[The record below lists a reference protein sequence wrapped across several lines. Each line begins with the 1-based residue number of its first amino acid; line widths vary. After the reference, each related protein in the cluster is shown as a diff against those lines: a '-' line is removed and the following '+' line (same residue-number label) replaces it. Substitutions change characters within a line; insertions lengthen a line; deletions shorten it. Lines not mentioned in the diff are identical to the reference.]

1 MTSSHRLAITGAGW
15 TTPLGDDLD
24 AVWRRLLAG
33 ETGIQP
39 REFEPRGLRLRND
52 RAAIVSSVPM
62 SEDPAQRMAA
72 IAEGAIVRA
81 MAGAGCDPRDPGV
94 QIVFGTSL
102 GAFLDGEARPLHAW
116 ADEMGN
122 RLGAARAPI
131 ALSTACSAGSDAI
144 LVGAELVR
152 SGAARRAVAGGADV
166 FTLAKQLGHSALGT
180 LSPTTLRA
188 FDVAHDG
195 TLLGEGAGFLVLESE
210 RDASHPPL
218 AYLRGVGS
226 ANDAF
231 GMTAPEEGA
240 LGARLALERSLHDAG
255 VQPDVI
261 GIINAHGSGT
271 PLNDATEAKALR
283 AVFGSRGPNV
293 PTVRE
298 GPMVFATKGNFGHAL
313 GATGALEAI
322 ALVLSLARR
331 QVPPIVGLEEPAPE
345 VAFPLAARRVV
356 RHRERFG
363 LSLTLGFGGFDTS
376 LVMEAA

>member
-1 MTSSHRLAITGAGW
+1 
-15 TTPLGDDLD
+15 
-24 AVWRRLLAG
+24 
-33 ETGIQP
+33 
-39 REFEPRGLRLRND
+39 
-52 RAAIVSSVPM
+52 
-62 SEDPAQRMAA
+62 
-72 IAEGAIVRA
+72 
-81 MAGAGCDPRDPGV
+81 
-94 QIVFGTSL
+94 
-102 GAFLDGEARPLHAW
+102 
-116 ADEMGN
+116 MGQ

-152 SGAARRAVAGGADV
+152 SGAARRAVAGGVDV

-188 FDVAHDG
+188 FDVGHDG
-195 TLLGEGAGFLVLESE
+195 TLLGEGAGFLVLELE
-210 RDASHPPL
+210 REASHPPL

-240 LGARLALERSLHDAG
+240 RGARLALERSLDDAG
-255 VQPDVI
+255 VEPAAIGVI
-261 GIINAHGSGT
+261 SAHGSGT
-271 PLNDATEAKALR
+271 PLNDATEARALK
-283 AVFGSRGPNV
+283 AVFGGP
-293 PTVRE
+293 RAGE

-322 ALVLSLARR
+322 TLLLSLARR
-331 QVPPIVGLEEPAPE
+331 LVPPIVGLEEPAPE

-356 RHRERFG
+356 RHEQRFG

-376 LVMEAA
+376 LVMEAAS

>member
-1 MTSSHRLAITGAGW
+1 
-15 TTPLGDDLD
+15 
-24 AVWRRLLAG
+24 
-33 ETGIQP
+33 
-39 REFEPRGLRLRND
+39 
-52 RAAIVSSVPM
+52 
-62 SEDPAQRMAA
+62 MAA

-81 MAGAGCDPRDPGV
+81 MASAACDPRDPGV

-116 ADEMGN
+116 ADEMGQ

-231 GMTAPEEGA
+231 GLTAPEECA
-240 LGARLALERSLHDAG
+240 LGARLALERSLRDAAVEPDAIG
-255 VQPDVI
+255 VV
-261 GIINAHGSGT
+261 NAHGSGT
-271 PLNDATEAKALR
+271 PLNDATEAKALK
-283 AVFGSRGPNV
+283 AVFGGHSAGD
-293 PTVRE
+293 

-322 ALVLSLARR
+322 TLVLALARR

-356 RHRERFG
+356 RHERRFG

-376 LVMEAA
+376 LVMEAAS